1 MGKGVLQWVEVPKEK
16 GIKSTIINNLNNR
29 AEHKEVGVA
38 VQKAYGRLESK
49 KQ

>member
-1 MGKGVLQWVEVPKEK
+1 MGKGVLQWVEVPKER
-16 GIKSTIINNLNNR
+16 GIIINNLNNR
-29 AEHKEVGVA
+29 REHKEAGAA